1 MSLDIKNKSY
11 IGEYV
16 GYGGSSQFLSLSA
29 TDRMRHIYM
38 IGKTGSGKST
48 LLKNLI
54 IQDIHRGEG
63 ICVIDPHG
71 DLAEDIL
78 DAIPKSRLEHVIYID
93 PADRENPIG
102 FNPFDF
108 DNERD
113 RSLVASSLISAFKN
127 LWSDS

>member
-1 MSLDIKNKSY
+1 MKKLDIRNNSY
-11 IGEYV
+11 IGQYM
-16 GYGGSSQFLSLSA
+16 GYGGSSQFLSLSE

-54 IQDIHRGEG
+54 MQDIHRGEG

-71 DLAEDIL
+71 DLAEDVL
-78 DAIPKSRLEHVIYID
+78 DAIPSWRLESVVYID
-93 PADRENPIG
+93 PSDRNNPIG

-108 DNERD
+108 ANDTD
-113 RSLVASSLISAFKN
+113 RSLIASSLISALRN
-127 LWSDS
+127 L